1 MARTAPYA
9 PPPPR
14 VAPAPAPPACP
25 IADEAYRLAVCL
37 LDDERAAVA
46 LLLAVVGALRP
57 LRRRRVT
64 PEVRA
69 VVLRRLI
76 AGARAARVDGTAR
89 RPGRRRGV
97 PRAAGAPT
105 AEREVLA
112 LALACDLDVGDAAR
126 VLRTDQTRV
135 LALRR
140 TAWRH
145 VVAFGRT
152 GAGARR
158 RTRGPT
164 GRCSR
169 GPVRGGPAAPLPH
182 HGRGDGRG
190 RDGPHHGRR
199 AGRAAPGAVRAGAR
213 RQRGVPAGVPALGA
227 PGRRDGASGRTR
239 WCSRPTTRWARQGG
253 RAGGPPGRIPRHA
266 PRPARGRVRRGPR
279 PRPRRGGGRVRAH
292 LRMALE
298 LRPSEPPLFDRVV
311 LELAPSGRLG
321 ALGADDWERADDARL
336 ARPVAPGRP
345 GRGADAPAPSAPR
358 GACSCWHSAVP
369 TRADRRVRASP
380 PTPGWHRCWAALAR
394 GRVRTAL
401 YATVPPSHPT

>member
-14 VAPAPAPPACP
+14 VAPAPAQPACP

-76 AGARAARVDGTAR
+76 AGARAARVGGTAS
-89 RPGRRRGV
+89 PSG
-97 PRAAGAPT
+97 PARAGFPELQALPT

-140 TAWRH
+140 TARRH

-152 GAGARR
+152 G
-158 RTRGPT
+158 TE
-164 GRCSR
+164 
-169 GPVRGGPAAPLPH
+169 
-182 HGRGDGRG
+182 
-190 RDGPHHGRR
+190 
-199 AGRAAPGAVRAGAR
+199 
-213 RQRGVPAGVPALGA
+213 GA
-227 PGRRDGASGRTR
+227 PA
-239 WCSRPTTRWARQGG
+239 
-253 RAGGPPGRIPRHA
+253 
-266 PRPARGRVRRGPR
+266 
-279 PRPRRGGGRVRAH
+279 
-292 LRMALE
+292 
-298 LRPSEPPLFDRVV
+298 
-311 LELAPSGRLG
+311 
-321 ALGADDWERADDARL
+321 DARPH
-336 ARPVAPGRP
+336 RP
-345 GRGADAPAPSAPR
+345 
-358 GACSCWHSAVP
+358 
-369 TRADRRVRASP
+369 
-380 PTPGWHRCWAALAR
+380 L
-394 GRVRTAL
+394 
-401 YATVPPSHPT
+401 

>member
-9 PPPPR
+9 PPPPPPR

-76 AGARAARVDGTAR
+76 AGARAARVGRTVAPSRPAR
-89 RPGRRRGV
+89 TPL
-97 PRAAGAPT
+97 PELQALPT

-152 GAGARR
+152 G
-158 RTRGPT
+158 
-164 GRCSR
+164 
-169 GPVRGGPAAPLPH
+169 GG
-182 HGRGDGRG
+182 
-190 RDGPHHGRR
+190 
-199 AGRAAPGAVRAGAR
+199 
-213 RQRGVPAGVPALGA
+213 GA
-227 PGRRDGASGRTR
+227 PA
-239 WCSRPTTRWARQGG
+239 
-253 RAGGPPGRIPRHA
+253 
-266 PRPARGRVRRGPR
+266 
-279 PRPRRGGGRVRAH
+279 
-292 LRMALE
+292 
-298 LRPSEPPLFDRVV
+298 
-311 LELAPSGRLG
+311 
-321 ALGADDWERADDARL
+321 DARPH
-336 ARPVAPGRP
+336 RP
-345 GRGADAPAPSAPR
+345 
-358 GACSCWHSAVP
+358 
-369 TRADRRVRASP
+369 
-380 PTPGWHRCWAALAR
+380 L
-394 GRVRTAL
+394 
-401 YATVPPSHPT
+401 

>member
-9 PPPPR
+9 PPPPPPR

-76 AGARAARVDGTAR
+76 AGARAARVGGTAS
-89 RPGRRRGV
+89 PSG
-97 PRAAGAPT
+97 PARAGFPELQALPT

-140 TAWRH
+140 TARRH

-152 GAGARR
+152 G
-158 RTRGPT
+158 TE
-164 GRCSR
+164 
-169 GPVRGGPAAPLPH
+169 
-182 HGRGDGRG
+182 
-190 RDGPHHGRR
+190 
-199 AGRAAPGAVRAGAR
+199 
-213 RQRGVPAGVPALGA
+213 GA
-227 PGRRDGASGRTR
+227 PA
-239 WCSRPTTRWARQGG
+239 
-253 RAGGPPGRIPRHA
+253 
-266 PRPARGRVRRGPR
+266 
-279 PRPRRGGGRVRAH
+279 
-292 LRMALE
+292 
-298 LRPSEPPLFDRVV
+298 
-311 LELAPSGRLG
+311 
-321 ALGADDWERADDARL
+321 DARPH
-336 ARPVAPGRP
+336 RP
-345 GRGADAPAPSAPR
+345 
-358 GACSCWHSAVP
+358 
-369 TRADRRVRASP
+369 
-380 PTPGWHRCWAALAR
+380 L
-394 GRVRTAL
+394 
-401 YATVPPSHPT
+401 